1 MNLCALYVFQLF
13 TGWIWAQNSAFSHYL
28 SSRSHDC
35 STIGPFIDSLIP
47 MCSCCSSTLF
57 HLFVSMTGTPQQNWS
72 SASRPLRRS
81 FGKISG
87 SHSIEWPLSV
97 LKNLMGPEIEIT
109 RETYEKWR
117 GPFLQHSSISTSLK
131 MKSFFS
137 HCLDLTGPL
146 KNVHS
151 FNGFNASSE
160 NDVHIVSCFG
170 DSIIWGKNF
179 APKNWGPRPNFTV
192 FLGPIKIL
200 QPQ

>member
-81 FGKISG
+81 FDKISG

-160 NDVHIVSCFG
+160 ND
-170 DSIIWGKNF
+170 
-179 APKNWGPRPNFTV
+179 
-192 FLGPIKIL
+192 GPI
-200 QPQ
+200 